1 MNLEKIREYFESE
14 PKQIISVIATDDYSL
29 IVTFSNNEKRIF
41 EMKDK
46 LFGVFEFLKD
56 INNFKR
62 VFIDSSGN
70 IAWDKDPNVD
80 SNIVWNNRVDIC
92 KDSIYLNSNPYID

>member
-1 MNLEKIREYFESE
+1 MNQEKVMEYFESE
-14 PKQIISVIATDDYSL
+14 PKHIIDVVATDDYSL
-29 IVTFSNNEKRIF
+29 IVTFNNNERRIF

-56 INNFKR
+56 INNFKK
-62 VFIDSSGN
+62 VFIDSLGN
-70 IAWDKDPNVD
+70 IAWDKDPNID

-92 KDSIYLNSNPYID
+92 KDSIYLNSSLYTD